1 AHARAQ
7 AERLSVARKVLGF
20 ERVLGTRELFA
31 IASGEIGS
39 SLYFALGIVAAAA
52 LGFTPLVLLGT
63 GALFL
68 LVAPSYAE
76 LASAVPEVGG
86 AETFTRRAFNDLVGF
101 VAGWALL
108 LDYLIVI
115 ALSALFLPH
124 YLGVAIASDQLRES
138 PWDIV
143 LGAFAIAVIAI
154 ARLIRHTR
162 MHGGLF
168 VFAAL
173 DMLVQALIVVL
184 GLAFLLDTGVLGDG
198 LSLAA
203 GQSWNDVLFA
213 IPLGLLAY
221 TGLETVANYAQ
232 EVEDP
237 GRDLPRGMLGGIG
250 LVVVLSVVIAAIGLS
265 AFPAG
270 PDGTSPLAEEWL
282 EAPMAGVVTSL
293 DGELPS
299 AVVDVLRVVVGLS
312 GFAIL
317 FGAAATGLSGCTRLV
332 HSMAEHRMLPREL
345 GRFERRSLV
354 SSEAIVLI
362 ALGAI
367 AIVVLNGIFGGDD
380 AEFLASAYSFGVLV
394 AFGLA
399 QAAAIRLRRTEPDL
413 PRPFR
418 ARPDVR
424 IAGTPVPLAALLGLP
439 LTAGVFVLALVT
451 HPGARYAGPLW
462 LLAGLAAYWAT
473 RWWNDRGV
481 LEDVD
486 PLASLPA
493 GVGYRKILVP
503 MKLGEIGEEMVATAV
518 ALAEGRATEVEAIT
532 VVRVPRRFPLQG
544 DLPTDVQERADAALE
559 EARLLGH
566 EHGVEVTTDIVR
578 SRSIEHA
585 VVAEAAARGADLI
598 VLGSAPRWRRQSRFF
613 SPTVDFVLR
622 NAPCEV
628 LVVAFPEGILEEE

>member
-1 AHARAQ
+1 M
-7 AERLSVARKVLGF
+7 ARKVLGF
-20 ERVLGTRELFA
+20 ERVLGARELFA
-31 IASGEIGS
+31 IAYGEIGS

-63 GALFL
+63 GVLFL
-68 LVAPSYAE
+68 LVALTYAE
-76 LASAVPEVGG
+76 LSSAVPETGG

-101 VAGWALL
+101 VTGWALL

-124 YLGVAIASDQLRES
+124 YLGVALASDQLRES
-138 PWDIV
+138 PWDV
-143 LGAFAIAVIAI
+143 VVAGFAIAGIAI
-154 ARLIRHTR
+154 ARLVRHSR
-162 MHGGLF
+162 MHRALIG
-168 VFAAL
+168 FAAL
-173 DMLVQALIVVL
+173 DLLVQALIVIL
-184 GLAFLLDTGVLGDG
+184 GAAFLLDGDVLGDG

-203 GQSWNDVLFA
+203 GQGWKDVAFA

-232 EVEDP
+232 EVEEP

-250 LVVVLSVVIAAIGLS
+250 LVVALSVVIAAIGLS

-270 PDGTSPLAEEWL
+270 PDGTSALSEEWL
-282 EAPMAGVVTSL
+282 EAPMAGIVASL
-293 DGELPS
+293 DGDLPDL
-299 AVVDVLRVVVGLS
+299 AVDALRVVVVGLS
-312 GFAIL
+312 GCLIL
-317 FGAAATGLSGCTRLV
+317 FGAAATGLSGCTRLL
-332 HSMAEHRMLPREL
+332 HSMAEHGMLPREL

-367 AIVVLNGIFGGDD
+367 AIVVVTGIWGHAD
-380 AEFLASAYSFGVLV
+380 AAFLASAYSFGVLV
-394 AFGLA
+394 AFFLA

-418 ARPDVR
+418 ARPEVR
-424 IAGTPVPLAALLGLP
+424 LGGTAVPLAALLGLP
-439 LTAGVFVLALVT
+439 LTAAVFVLAMVT
-451 HPGARYAGPLW
+451 HPGARYAGPIW
-462 LLAGLAAYWAT
+462 LLAGLGVYWAT

-486 PLASLPA
+486 PLAALPM
-493 GVGYRKILVP
+493 GVGYQRILVP

-518 ALAEGRATEVEAIT
+518 ALAEGRATQVEAIT
-532 VVRVPRRFPLQG
+532 VVRVPRRFPLEG
-544 DLPTDVQERADAALE
+544 ELPPDVQERADAALE

-566 EHGVEVTTDIVR
+566 EHGVEVKTDIVR

-585 VVAEAAARGADLI
+585 VVAEATARGADLI

-628 LVVAFPEGILEEE
+628 LVVAFPDGVLEDAE

>member
-1 AHARAQ
+1 M
-7 AERLSVARKVLGF
+7 ARKVLGF
-20 ERVLGTRELFA
+20 ERVLGARELFA
-31 IASGEIGS
+31 VAYGEIGS

-63 GALFL
+63 GVLFL
-68 LVAPSYAE
+68 LVALSYAE
-76 LASAVPEVGG
+76 VSSAVPETGG

-101 VAGWALL
+101 VTGWALL
-108 LDYLIVI
+108 IDYLIVI

-124 YLGVAIASDQLRES
+124 YLGVALASDQLRES
-138 PWDIV
+138 PWDAV
-143 LGAFAIAVIAI
+143 VAAFAIALIAI
-154 ARLIRHTR
+154 ARLVRHTR
-162 MHGGLF
+162 MHTGLI

-173 DMLVQALIVVL
+173 DLLVQGLIVVL
-184 GLAFLLDTGVLGDG
+184 GLALLLDPGVLGDG

-203 GQSWNDVLFA
+203 GQSWRDVLFA
-213 IPLGLLAY
+213 VPLGLLAY

-265 AFPAG
+265 AFPAR
-270 PDGTSPLAEEWL
+270 PDGTTPLAEEWL
-282 EAPMAGVVTSL
+282 EAPMAGVVASL
-293 DGELPS
+293 DGDLPDV
-299 AVVDVLRVVVGLS
+299 AVDALRVVVGLS

-317 FGAAATGLSGCTRLV
+317 LGAATTGLSGCTRLL
-332 HSMAEHRMLPREL
+332 HSMAEHGMLPREL

-362 ALGAI
+362 ALAAI
-367 AIVVLNGIFGGDD
+367 AIVVLNAVFGGDD
-380 AEFLASAYSFGVLV
+380 AAFLASAYSFGVLV

-418 ARPDVR
+418 ARPNVR
-424 IAGTPVPLAALLGLP
+424 VGGTAVPLAALLGLP
-439 LTAGVFVLALVT
+439 LTAAVFVLALAT
-451 HPGARYAGPLW
+451 HPGARYAGPAW
-462 LLAGLAAYWAT
+462 LLVGLVVFGAT
-473 RWWNDRGV
+473 RWWNDRSV

-486 PLASLPA
+486 PLAALPA
-493 GVGYRKILVP
+493 GVGYQRILVP
-503 MKLGEIGEEMVATAV
+503 MKLGEIGEEMLATAI
-518 ALAEGRATEVEAIT
+518 ALAEGRRTEVEAIT
-532 VVRVPRRFPLQG
+532 VVRVPRRHPLEG
-544 DLPTDVQERADAALE
+544 ALPADVQERADAALE

-566 EHGVEVTTDIVR
+566 DNGVEVKTGVVR

-585 VVAEAAARGADLI
+585 VVAEATARGADLI
-598 VLGSAPRWRRQSRFF
+598 VLGSAPRWRRQARFF
-613 SPTVDFVLR
+613 SPTVDYVLR

-628 LVVAFPEGILEEE
+628 LVVAFPEGVLEGE